1 MEEIDMFEQFMWQ
14 KFLNSGNIYDY
25 LVLKEEADFAVSVN
39 SSKHGESFKNFDSV
53 KDSFVKII

>member
-1 MEEIDMFEQFMWQ
+1 MFEQFMWQ

-25 LVLKEEADFAVSVN
+25 LVLKEEADFAAAVN
-39 SSKHGESFKNFDSV
+39 GSKHGESFKNFDSL